1 MIYVVIDEPHVSDQ
15 AHSTYAT
22 EFASE
27 VLKDVL
33 PMLGIYKQTG
43 KSASAKKITLPSKKK
58 QKKEI
63 NFLKFQRE
71 DFLQALIK
79 LQKVKKITDN
89 LFLGA

>member
-33 PMLGIYKQTG
+33 PMLGIYKQANQNPILK
-43 KSASAKKITLPSKKK
+43 KSHCRQ
-58 QKKEI
+58 QKKRNQPEVP
-63 NFLKFQRE
+63 KE

-79 LQKVKKITDN
+79 LQK
-89 LFLGA
+89 

>member
-43 KSASAKKITLPSKKK
+43 KSDSAKKITLPSTKKGNQLLEVPK
-58 QKKEI
+58 GGFSSSTYKVAKSKK
-63 NFLKFQRE
+63 N
-71 DFLQALIK
+71 A
-79 LQKVKKITDN
+79 N
-89 LFLGA
+89 N